1 MVVSYQEAL
10 AQVTAPG
17 QLFETEQIVVD
28 GVEMTAFKNG
38 PASVRDLL
46 GLARFRPDPTFLV
59 FEDERW
65 TFGDVMSHAD
75 ALSALLVNRFGVAKG
90 DRVAIGMRNYP
101 EWVISFA
108 GIQGIGAV
116 SVSLNA
122 WWTADELDFALSD
135 STPKVLIADAER
147 AERCAPTC
155 ARLGIAIIVV
165 RPNGPIPDGAARWSD
180 VVHPGPTVA
189 RVHIEPDDDATIL
202 YTSGTTGTPKGAVS
216 TQRALVQAILGFG
229 CRKAVEELRY
239 PEKPIDT
246 PAGEG
251 QTTFILIV
259 PLFHVTGM
267 VPVMMSSFI
276 TGAKLV
282 MLHRWD
288 PERALQ
294 LIERERVNLFV
305 GVPTQVR
312 DLVESPRFHE
322 FDTSSLRTIG
332 GGGAPTPPDL
342 VDKVEHST
350 AAGRPN
356 IGYGM
361 TETNAYGPQNSGDDY
376 VSHPTST
383 GRATPIVQIAVRDSD
398 GEDLPNGSIGELWF
412 KGPHLI
418 RGYWNRPDETAE
430 TIHDGW
436 LRTGDLG
443 YVDDDDFVYVVD
455 RAKDIVLRG
464 GENVFCPEVEAALYR
479 HPAVAEAAVYGLP
492 DQRLG
497 EAVAATVLLRA
508 GESATAE
515 ELQAFVGQHLA
526 PFKVPSRI
534 DFAEDALPRNAAG
547 KILKREIRDQLI
559 KASGG

>member
-1 MVVSYQEAL
+1 
-10 AQVTAPG
+10 
-17 QLFETEQIVVD
+17 
-28 GVEMTAFKNG
+28 
-38 PASVRDLL
+38 
-46 GLARFRPDPTFLV
+46 
-59 FEDERW
+59 
-65 TFGDVMSHAD
+65 
-75 ALSALLVNRFGVAKG
+75 
-90 DRVAIGMRNYP
+90 
-101 EWVISFA
+101 
-108 GIQGIGAV
+108 
-116 SVSLNA
+116 
-122 WWTADELDFALSD
+122 
-135 STPKVLIADAER
+135 
-147 AERCAPTC
+147 
-155 ARLGIAIIVV
+155 
-165 RPNGPIPDGAARWSD
+165 
-180 VVHPGPTVA
+180 VHPGPTVA
-189 RVHIEPDDDATIL
+189 RVDIDPEDDATIL
-202 YTSGTTGTPKGAVS
+202 YTSGTTGNPKGAVS

-246 PAGEG
+246 PAGAG

-267 VPVMMSSFI
+267 VPVLMSSFV

-282 MLHRWD
+282 MMHRWD
-288 PERALQ
+288 PERALR
-294 LIERERVNLFV
+294 LIEREQVNLFV

-342 VDKVEHST
+342 VAKVNHST

-383 GRATPIVQIAVRDSD
+383 GRATPIVEIAVRSQD
-398 GEDLPNGSIGELWF
+398 GVDLPAGSIGELWF

-418 RGYWNRPDETAE
+418 RGYWNRPEETAE
-430 TIHDGW
+430 TIRAGW

-443 YVDDDDFVYVVD
+443 YVDDDEFVYVVD

-479 HPAVAEAAVYGLP
+479 HPAVSEAAVYGLP
-492 DQRLG
+492 DERLG
-497 EAVAATVLLRA
+497 ETVAATVLLRP
-508 GESATAE
+508 GMTATE
-515 ELQAFVGQHLA
+515 HELQEFVGQHIA

-534 DFAEDALPRNAAG
+534 DFAQADLPRNAAG
-547 KILKREIRDQLI
+547 KILKRQIRDELV

>member
-1 MVVSYQEAL
+1 MVISYQDAI

-17 QLFETEQIVVD
+17 QLFETTTIEVD
-28 GVEMTAFKNG
+28 GVEMTAFKNAPG
-38 PASVRDLL
+38 SVRDLL
-46 GLARFRPDPTFLV
+46 GLARLHADKTFLV

-65 TFGDVMSHAD
+65 TFGDVMTTAD
-75 ALSALLVNRFGVAKG
+75 AVSALLLNRFGVAKG
-90 DRVAIGMRNYP
+90 DRVAIAMRNFP

-122 WWTADELDFALSD
+122 WWTADELEFALSD

-147 AERCAPTC
+147 AERCATTC
-155 ARLGIAIIVV
+155 ARLGITMIVV
-165 RPNGPIPDGAARWSD
+165 RPNGPIPESALRWSEL
-180 VVHPGPTVA
+180 VHPGTTVPM
-189 RVHIEPDDDATIL
+189 VDIGPDDDATIL
-202 YTSGTTGTPKGAVS
+202 YTSGTTGNPKGAVS
-216 TQRALVQAILGFG
+216 TQRALLQAILGFG

-246 PAGEG
+246 PAGAG

-267 VPVMMSSFI
+267 VPVMLSSFV

-282 MLHRWD
+282 MMHRWD

-294 LIERERVNLFV
+294 LIEREQVNLFV

-312 DLVESPRFHE
+312 DLVESPHFGKY
-322 FDTSSLRTIG
+322 DTSSLRTIG

-342 VDKVEHST
+342 VAKVSDT
-350 AAGRPN
+350 SAAGRPN

-361 TETNAYGPQNSGDDY
+361 TETNAYGPQNNGDDY

-383 GRATPIVQIAVRDSD
+383 GRATPIVEIAVRDFD
-398 GEDLPNGSIGELWF
+398 GTDLPTGAIGELWF

-418 RGYWNRPDETAE
+418 RGYWNRPGETAE
-430 TIHDGW
+430 TIRDGW

-443 YVDDDDFVYVVD
+443 YVDAEGFVYIVD

-464 GENVFCPEVEAALYR
+464 GENVYCPEVEAALYQ

-497 EAVAATVLLRA
+497 ETVAATVLLRP
-508 GESATAE
+508 GMSATE
-515 ELQAFVGQHLA
+515 DELQTFVGEHLA
-526 PFKVPSRI
+526 AYKVPSRI
-534 DFAEDALPRNAAG
+534 RFATEMLPRNAAG
-547 KILKREIRDQLI
+547 KILKRQIRDQLLE
-559 KASGG
+559 ASGG

>member
-1 MVVSYQEAL
+1 MVVSYQEAI

-17 QLFETEQIVVD
+17 QFYETEQIDVD
-28 GVEMTAFKNG
+28 GVAMTAFKNAPG
-38 PASVRDLL
+38 SVRDLL
-46 GLARFRPDPTFLV
+46 GLARLRPDATFLV
-59 FEDERW
+59 YEDERW

-75 ALSALLVNRFGVAKG
+75 ALSALLLNRYGVGKG

-101 EWVISFA
+101 EWVIAFA

-122 WWTADELDFALSD
+122 WWTADELDFALGD
-135 STPKVLIADAER
+135 STPKVVIADAER
-147 AERCAPTC
+147 AERCAATC
-155 ARLGIAIIVV
+155 ARLGITLIVV
-165 RPNGPIPDGAARWSD
+165 RPHGAIPDAAVRWAD

-189 RVHIEPDDDATIL
+189 RVDIEPGDDATIL
-202 YTSGTTGTPKGAVS
+202 YTSGTTGNPKGAVS
-216 TQRALVQAILGFG
+216 TQQALMQAILGFG
-229 CRKAVEELRY
+229 CRKAVDELRD
-239 PEKPIDT
+239 PPPPVTGAAEDT
-246 PAGEG
+246 
-251 QTTFILIV
+251 QTAFILIV

-267 VPVMMSSFI
+267 VPVMMSSFV

-282 MLHRWD
+282 MLYRWD

-312 DLVESPRFHE
+312 DLVESPRFTE

-342 VDKVEHST
+342 VDKVEHSSSS
-350 AAGRPN
+350 GRPN

-376 VSHPTST
+376 VTHPTST
-383 GRATPIVQIAVRDSD
+383 GRATPIVEIAVRDDD
-398 GEDLPNGSIGELWF
+398 GADLPAGAIGEIWF

-418 RGYWNRPDETAE
+418 RGYWNRPDETAA
-430 TIHDGW
+430 TIRHGW

-443 YVDDDDFVYVVD
+443 YLDDDGFVYIVD

-464 GENVFCPEVEAALYR
+464 GENVYCAEVEAALYE
-479 HPAVAEAAVYGLP
+479 HPAVYEAAVYGLP
-492 DQRLG
+492 DDRLG
-497 EAVAATVLLRA
+497 EIVAATVLFRD
-508 GESATAE
+508 GQTATPDQ
-515 ELQAFVGQHLA
+515 LQAFVGQRLA
-526 PFKVPSRI
+526 AFKVPSRI
-534 DFAEDALPRNAAG
+534 DIASAALPRNAAG
-547 KILKREIRDQLI
+547 KILKREIRDELI
-559 KASGG
+559 KAAGR